1 LISQPKERVSM
12 TDEEL
17 NRIVEAKLADRL
29 AARKLAEE
37 ARLRAEIA
45 AEIRREETKKWH
57 DRVNARHP
65 IQDKY
70 AGLTREQHEARL
82 KAMAE
87 GARRDAEQMAHANA
101 KVVDGSLR
109 AQRAAA
115 KGGGAGFTIK

>member
-1 LISQPKERVSM
+1 M

-37 ARLRAEIA
+37 AKLREEIA

-57 DRVNARHP
+57 DRVNQRHP
-65 IQDKY
+65 CEGPY
-70 AGLTREQHEARL
+70 AGLTREQHEERL
-82 KAMAE
+82 RIMSERAAQANREM
-87 GARRDAEQMAHANA
+87 DAANS
-101 KVVDGSLR
+101 KVVDGSLK

-115 KGGGAGFTIK
+115 AGGRSGFRFK